1 MAWSVSVMLIQ
12 ELVLVDF
19 FLACAKE
26 RENVE
31 SLLWLCKKLAY
42 AWHVCVGTC
51 FFRGVHLVFFVF
63 GVHCSCIQVT
73 GAKSVSKSVSLL

>member
-1 MAWSVSVMLIQ
+1 MECFSHAHTGASVGG
-12 ELVLVDF
+12 F

-26 RENVE
+26 CENVE

-51 FFRGVHLVFFVF
+51 FFRGVHLVVF
-63 GVHCSCIQVT
+63 LFLEYIVV
-73 GAKSVSKSVSLL
+73 VSR

>member
-19 FLACAKE
+19 FLHVRRSAKMLNHCYGCVKSWPMLGMFVLE
-26 RENVE
+26 LV
-31 SLLWLCKKLAY
+31 SLEVFIL
-42 AWHVCVGTC
+42 
-51 FFRGVHLVFFVF
+51 FFFVF